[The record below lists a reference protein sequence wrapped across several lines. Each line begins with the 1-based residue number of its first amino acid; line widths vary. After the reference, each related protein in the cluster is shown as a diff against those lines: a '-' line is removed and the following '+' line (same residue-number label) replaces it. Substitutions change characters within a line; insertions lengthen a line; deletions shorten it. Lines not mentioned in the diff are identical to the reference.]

1 MLHVLEKATCLHLIL
16 LISFSDPPGMFS
28 ASEQWEVHP
37 AGPAD
42 GAHAA
47 GAQIP
52 PPSAGARALLQGLAS
67 VPPCLLG
74 VGRSCFQRLGS
85 RTLWEEGGSWRA
97 RLVWRAPK
105 RRRQAR

>member
-1 MLHVLEKATCLHLIL
+1 MLHVLEKATCLHFIL

-52 PPSAGARALLQGLAS
+52 PPSAGAR
-67 VPPCLLG
+67 
-74 VGRSCFQRLGS
+74 VG
-85 RTLWEEGGSWRA
+85 
-97 RLVWRAPK
+97 P
-105 RRRQAR
+105 QARAWPLYLPVS